1 MTVPEIMEEGLGFF
15 RLRTSEVS
23 VLERLAP
30 HALASTAMN
39 AEDESPASAA
49 DPL

>member
-1 MTVPEIMEEGLGFF
+1 MEEDLGFF

-23 VLERLAP
+23 VLERRAP
-30 HALASTAMN
+30 HALRSTAMN

-49 DPL
+49 NPL